1 MDLQMLEDSMKKTLK
16 QPRYQHSLGVEE
28 VACDLAV
35 IYGYDPG
42 KASVAGILHDCAKD
56 LSDEELLHNC
66 RRYQL
71 PITEIETQC
80 PFLLH
85 GKVGAAIAKDK
96 YHIMDPEIIDS
107 IVYHTTGR
115 PNMSLLEK
123 IIFTADYI
131 EPYRKPL
138 PRINEIRWMAY
149 SDLDRAVLIIL
160 ENTLSYLEQSKAE
173 IDTMTVDTYQY
184 YKTVL
189 SAEKGPDKDKKL
201 QKQ

>member
-1 MDLQMLEDSMKKTLK
+1 MDLQMLEDSMKKNLK
-16 QPRYQHSLGVEE
+16 QPRYLHSIGVEE

-42 KASVAGILHDCAKD
+42 KASIAGILHDCAKN
-56 LSDEELLHNC
+56 LSDEELLC
-66 RRYQL
+66 YCQKYQL
-71 PITEIETQC
+71 PVTEIEVRC

-85 GKVGAAIAKDK
+85 GKVGAAFAKDQYK
-96 YHIMDPEIIDS
+96 ITDPEIIDS
-107 IVYHTTGR
+107 ITYHTTGR

-131 EPYRKPL
+131 EPYRRPL
-138 PRINEIRWMAY
+138 PRIDEIRWMAY
-149 SDLDRAVLIIL
+149 TDLDQAVLIIL

-184 YKTVL
+184 YKTTL
-189 SAEKGPDKDKKL
+189 SAGHGSDKNEKNT
-201 QKQ
+201 